1 MTRTHLDDH
10 PWQGQS
16 SPSGKYSLQRRTLSQ
31 EAGGK
36 KDIGTWGGGHPFDL
50 EAHRLPPGKMNF
62 PYHAHSAQWE
72 AYYILSGSG
81 QMKTP
86 AGLYD
91 IRQGDYLVCPPDE
104 PHQLINTTREDL
116 VYLVIANQPQADVI
130 HYPNS
135 GKWLIKPQKK
145 IFEMKEVDYFQG
157 EE

>member
-1 MTRTHLDDH
+1 
-10 PWQGQS
+10 
-16 SPSGKYSLQRRTLSQ
+16 
-31 EAGGK
+31 
-36 KDIGTWGGGHPFDL
+36 
-50 EAHRLPPGKMNF
+50 MNF

-145 IFEMKEVDYFQG
+145 SLR
-157 EE
+157 